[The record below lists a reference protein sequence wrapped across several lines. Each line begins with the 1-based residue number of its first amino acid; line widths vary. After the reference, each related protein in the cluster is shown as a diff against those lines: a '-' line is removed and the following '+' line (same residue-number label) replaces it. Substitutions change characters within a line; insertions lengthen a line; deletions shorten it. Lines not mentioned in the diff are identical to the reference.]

1 MIFTYDYNKKYEIA
15 VYLNIVW
22 KSVEIPAWS
31 QIEFPIRRETKI
43 LNTDTAL
50 EIMWRERNILS
61 FRWNIVYYDAVF
73 VLCIYIWDL
82 SLGYTY

>member
-31 QIEFPIRRETKI
+31 QVEFPIRRETEI
-43 LNTDTAL
+43 LNTGTAL
-50 EIMWRERNILS
+50 EIMWHERNILS

-73 VLCIYIWDL
+73 VLYIYIWDL